1 MNTYKTKL
9 LQNIEAMRE
18 KLASMEDELNKLET
32 IKHFPSEGEIYY
44 YYTSSGAIRYD
55 TATNDDIL
63 VNVYKTYGEAEEELW
78 GQNTYLMYFYYGE
91 EKYVVTGRVEEKKL
105 QDIVIE
111 YKNTIVNN
119 CDNK

>member
-1 MNTYKTKL
+1 MGT
-9 LQNIEAMRE
+9 
-18 KLASMEDELNKLET
+18 
-32 IKHFPSEGEIYY
+32 
-44 YYTSSGAIRYD
+44 
-55 TATNDDIL
+55 
-63 VNVYKTYGEAEEELW
+63 
-78 GQNTYLMYFYYGE
+78 